1 MARALTFTV
10 IEARSLMDDYIAAHA
25 ETATNGDG
33 PSAIGGVEA
42 LLEKA
47 AVVERVARTV
57 DKYTPSRQLATDDA
71 RYAAIRVRGL
81 LKHYKDDESI
91 HCY

>member
-10 IEARSLMDDYIAAHA
+10 IEARSLMGDYIAAHA
-25 ETATNGDG
+25 EKTTNGDG
-33 PSAIGGVEA
+33 PAANGAVDA

-47 AVVERVARTV
+47 AVVECVARTV
-57 DKYTPSRQLATDDA
+57 DKYTPSRQLTPDDA

-81 LKHYKDDESI
+81 LKHYKDDENI